1 MEGSSN
7 STPNLEYSG
16 SPLEINSISSSP
28 NGQMTNLT
36 PVGNKDEDGKRALII
51 TLGVLI
57 VLIVV
62 LACAILLI
70 NANNTSRDNDS
81 NDETAMQNEE
91 SNNQN
96 GKDDEIPYHDDIDC
110 SHSEVDLKTLT
121 GEDNP
126 NVYNATTY
134 LRTDS
139 RYLCI
144 EDWGVALS
152 LPDNIN
158 AVIYTPVIDSTAD
171 YTSHRMSINAVI
183 DENNNVNWGGNY
195 MPDSYFSALAGLERA
210 EPEKMDYIKRQYG
223 ITDSDDVFLKTD
235 GYTYFVLKARGK
247 DYVDYYKLLSDGY
260 EADSFDIPE
269 AFYDDI
275 LLIGDLVSN
284 FNNYHVYD
292 ESKT

>member
-1 MEGSSN
+1 MEDPLS
-7 STPNLEYSG
+7 STPNLEHSD
-16 SPLEINSISSSP
+16 SPLRVNSVSMSS
-28 NGQMTNLT
+28 NNQNTNLAPT
-36 PVGNKDEDGKRALII
+36 GDKHNGGRRALII
-51 TLGVLI
+51 TLGVLFVLII
-57 VLIVV
+57 VL
-62 LACAILLI
+62 LCAILLI
-70 NANNTSRDNDS
+70 NTNNPSQDNDS
-81 NDETAMQNEE
+81 DETVSQNDEKINKNDEE
-91 SNNQN
+91 
-96 GKDDEIPYHDDIDC
+96 DETSYTGSIDC

-183 DENNNVNWGGNY
+183 DENNNINWGGNY
-195 MPDSYFSALAGLERA
+195 MPDSYFSALAVLERA
-210 EPEKMDYIKRQYG
+210 EPEKMDYIKNQYG

-235 GYTYFVLKARGK
+235 KYTYFIPKARGK
-247 DYVDYYKLLSDGY
+247 DYVDYYKLLSNSYGK
-260 EADSFDIPE
+260 DSFNIPE
-269 AFYDDI
+269 TFYDDI
-275 LLIGDLVSN
+275 LLVDDFASD

>member
-7 STPNLEYSG
+7 STPNSKYSG

-62 LACAILLI
+62 LVSAILLI
-70 NANNTSRDNDS
+70 NVNNQSQDNN
-81 NDETAMQNEE
+81 NDEITLQNDEE
-91 SNNQN
+91 NNN
-96 GKDDEIPYHDDIDC
+96 NDKKDDTLYNDNIDC

-134 LRTDS
+134 LRTDC

-144 EDWGVALS
+144 EDWGIALS

-183 DENNNVNWGGNY
+183 DENNNINWGGNY
-195 MPDSYFSALAGLERA
+195 MPDSYFSALAVLERA
-210 EPEKMDYIKRQYG
+210 EPEKMDYIKNQYG

-235 GYTYFVLKARGK
+235 KYTYFIPKARGK
-247 DYVDYYKLLSDGY
+247 DYVDYYKLLSSRYEDG
-260 EADSFDIPE
+260 SFNIPE
-269 AFYDDI
+269 TFYDDI
-275 LLIGDLVSN
+275 LLVDDFVSD

>member
-16 SPLEINSISSSP
+16 SPLQINSMPSSS
-28 NGQMTNLT
+28 NGQVTNLT
-36 PVGNKDEDGKRALII
+36 PVGNKDEDGKRALLI

-62 LACAILLI
+62 LVSAILLI
-70 NANNTSRDNDS
+70 NVNNQSQNNN
-81 NDETAMQNEE
+81 NDEITLQNDEE
-91 SNNQN
+91 NNN
-96 GKDDEIPYHDDIDC
+96 NDKKDDTLYNDNIDC

-158 AVIYTPVIDSTAD
+158 AVIYTPVTDSTAD
-171 YTSHRMSINAVI
+171 YTSHRMSISAVI
-183 DENNNVNWGGNY
+183 DENNNINWGGNY
-195 MPDSYFSALAGLERA
+195 MPDSYFSALAVLERA
-210 EPEKMDYIKRQYG
+210 EPEKMDYIKNQYG

-235 GYTYFVLKARGK
+235 KYTYYILKPRGK
-247 DYVDYYKLLSDGY
+247 DYVDYYKLLSNSY
-260 EADSFDIPE
+260 EKDSFNIPE
-269 AFYDDI
+269 TFYDDI
-275 LLIGDLVSN
+275 LLVDDFVSD
-284 FNNYHVYD
+284 FNNYRVYN

>member
-1 MEGSSN
+1 MEDSSN
-7 STPNLEYSG
+7 STPNSKYSG
-16 SPLEINSISSSP
+16 SPLEVNSISSSP
-28 NGQMTNLT
+28 NGQMTNHT
-36 PVGNKDEDGKRALII
+36 PASNKNEDGKQALII

-62 LACAILLI
+62 LVCAILLI
-70 NANNTSRDNDS
+70 NVNNQSQDNN
-81 NDETAMQNEE
+81 NDEITLQNDEE
-91 SNNQN
+91 NNN
-96 GKDDEIPYHDDIDC
+96 NDKKDDTLYNDDIDC

-183 DENNNVNWGGNY
+183 DENNNINWGGNY
-195 MPDSYFSALAGLERA
+195 MPDSYFSALAVLERA
-210 EPEKMDYIKRQYG
+210 EPEKMDYIKNRYG

-235 GYTYFVLKARGK
+235 EYTYFILKSRGK
-247 DYVDYYKLLSDGY
+247 DYVDYYKLLSNSY
-260 EADSFDIPE
+260 EKDSFNIPE
-269 AFYDDI
+269 TFYDDI
-275 LLIGDLVSN
+275 LLVDDFVSD

>member
-1 MEGSSN
+1 MEDSS
-7 STPNLEYSG
+7 SSEYSG

-36 PVGNKDEDGKRALII
+36 PVSNKNEDGKHALVI
-51 TLGVLI
+51 TLGVLF

-62 LACAILLI
+62 LVCAILLI
-70 NANNTSRDNDS
+70 SVNNQSQDNNNDEITLQNDEKNNS
-81 NDETAMQNEE
+81 NDK
-91 SNNQN
+91 
-96 GKDDEIPYHDDIDC
+96 KDDALYNGDIDC

-152 LPDNIN
+152 LPDDIN

-183 DENNNVNWGGNY
+183 DENNNINWGGNY
-195 MPDSYFSALAGLERA
+195 MPDSYFSALAVLERA
-210 EPEKMDYIKRQYG
+210 EPEKMDYIKTQYG

-235 GYTYFVLKARGK
+235 KYTYFILKPRGK
-247 DYVDYYKLLSDGY
+247 DYVDYYKLLSNGY
-260 EADSFDIPE
+260 EKDSFNMPE
-269 AFYDDI
+269 TFYDDI
-275 LLIGDLVSN
+275 LLVDDFVSD

>member
-16 SPLEINSISSSP
+16 SPLQINSMPSSS
-28 NGQMTNLT
+28 NGQVTNLT
-36 PVGNKDEDGKRALII
+36 PVGNKDEDGKRALLI

-62 LACAILLI
+62 LVSAILLI
-70 NANNTSRDNDS
+70 NVNNQSQNNN
-81 NDETAMQNEE
+81 NDEITLQNDEE
-91 SNNQN
+91 NNN
-96 GKDDEIPYHDDIDC
+96 NDKKDDTLYNDNIDC

-121 GEDNP
+121 GEDDP

-171 YTSHRMSINAVI
+171 YTSHRMSISAVI
-183 DENNNVNWGGNY
+183 DENNNINWGGNY
-195 MPDSYFSALAGLERA
+195 MPDSYFSALAVLERA
-210 EPEKMDYIKRQYG
+210 EPGKMDYIKNQYG

-235 GYTYFVLKARGK
+235 KYTYFILKPRGK
-247 DYVDYYKLLSDGY
+247 DYVDYYKLLSNSY
-260 EADSFDIPE
+260 EKDSFNIPE
-269 AFYDDI
+269 TFYDDV
-275 LLIGDLVSN
+275 LLVDDFVSD